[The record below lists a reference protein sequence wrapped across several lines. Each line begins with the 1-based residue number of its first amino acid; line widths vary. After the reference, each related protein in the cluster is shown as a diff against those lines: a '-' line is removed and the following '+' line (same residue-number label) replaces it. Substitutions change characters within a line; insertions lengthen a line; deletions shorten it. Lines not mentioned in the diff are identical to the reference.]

1 MKFKTKLITT
11 LVMAC
16 LFSPLASAMTQT
28 EKVED
33 INKMLKDN
41 PTIIDSLHESL
52 AMYIAQQ
59 GKYEQT
65 LADYH
70 DYMYNNPNLP
80 WFGAKDPKLTI
91 VVLTDLSCPWCK
103 KLDPVLMKLVEESPD
118 DLKVINIY
126 VPLKEGSN
134 PANSAT
140 FALRVWKESP
150 DKFNKISETLLSKP
164 GIHNMRSI
172 MKVAKANDAEKY
184 VSTNDEVQDMVAK
197 NYQLFTDLGVRGT
210 PAMLI
215 DGQLLPGY
223 LPYEKLAPMVEAKIA
238 EKSGK

>member
-16 LFSPLASAMTQT
+16 LFSPLASAMTQS
-28 EKVED
+28 EKIQD
-33 INKMLKDN
+33 INEMLKGN
-41 PTIIDSLHESL
+41 PAIIDSLHESL
-52 AMYIAQQ
+52 AMYIVQQ
-59 GKYEQT
+59 GNYQKT

-80 WFGAKDPKLTI
+80 SFGAKDPKLTI

-103 KLDPVLMKLVEESPD
+103 KLDPVLMRLVEENPD

-126 VPLKEGSN
+126 VPLKEHLN
-134 PANSAT
+134 PINSAT
-140 FALRVWKESP
+140 FAMRVWKESP
-150 DKFNKISETLLSKP
+150 EKFNIINETLWSKP
-164 GIHNMRSI
+164 GIHNVRSV

-184 VSTNDEVQDMVAK
+184 VSTDKEVEDMVAK
-197 NYQLFTDLGVRGT
+197 NRQLFTDLGARGT

-223 LPYEKLAPMVEAKIA
+223 LPYEKLAPMVEDKIA

>member
-16 LFSPLASAMTQT
+16 LFSPLASAMTQA
-28 EKVED
+28 EKIED
-33 INKMLKDN
+33 INKMLEGN
-41 PTIIDSLHESL
+41 PAIIDSLHESL

-59 GKYEQT
+59 SKYEQT
-65 LADYH
+65 LADNH
-70 DYMYNNPNLP
+70 DYMYNNPNHP
-80 WFGAKDPKLTI
+80 WFGAENPKLTI
-91 VVLTDLSCPWCK
+91 VVLTDFSCPWCK
-103 KLDPVLMKLVEESPD
+103 KLDPVLMQLLEEHPD

-150 DKFNKISETLLSKP
+150 EKFNKISETLLSKP
-164 GIHNMRSI
+164 GVHNSRSI

-184 VSTNDEVQDMVAK
+184 VSTVQETQDMVAK